1 MVGQDAIDTPI
12 RAVAGWSNQG
22 KPVHFSAAEPGA
34 RATLADRNRLERM
47 VEV

>member
-1 MVGQDAIDTPI
+1 
-12 RAVAGWSNQG
+12 
-22 KPVHFSAAEPGA
+22 VHFSAAEPGA